1 MTKDKVRQESLRL
14 FARLGYENTSLT
26 MIADA
31 VGIKKPSLY
40 NHFDNKDAIFL
51 DVLHYVGDMER
62 KRILE
67 QAPELEGMPVKKQL
81 HQFYRFYL
89 ERMAHSTEGLFFKR
103 VTFFPPEKFTAE
115 IKEVFL
121 MVEDQM
127 TTVIEPIMEK
137 GIAEKKIRPLSTD
150 TLTSAFYTL
159 IDGLFLEEN
168 YYDQD
173 VFEQRQHSSWE
184 IFWLGI
190 QTHHQEGS

>member
-1 MTKDKVRQESLRL
+1 
-14 FARLGYENTSLT
+14 
-26 MIADA
+26 
-31 VGIKKPSLY
+31 
-40 NHFDNKDAIFL
+40 
-51 DVLHYVGDMER
+51 
-62 KRILE
+62 
-67 QAPELEGMPVKKQL
+67 
-81 HQFYRFYL
+81 
-89 ERMAHSTEGLFFKR
+89 
-103 VTFFPPEKFTAE
+103 
-115 IKEVFL
+115 